1 MKAAVPGVNIS
12 KYGWILPPLW
22 QSHFLHEQQYLGEG
36 GSFAD
41 TPCGIEGIRV
51 GDTPSSQGAVAG
63 HSNKGFSRGP
73 QRSGT
78 SVEGSSEWQPC
89 RYTENF
95 ILLS

>member
-1 MKAAVPGVNIS
+1 MKAAVPPVNIS
-12 KYGWILPPLW
+12 KYGWVLPPLW
-22 QSHFLHEQQYLGEG
+22 QNHFFHGQQYLGEG

-41 TPCGIEGIRV
+41 TLRGIEGIRV

-73 QRSGT
+73 PSSWT

-95 ILLS
+95 LLLN